1 MFFSFGALRFGP
13 LTRETMSYLFEVGGH
28 SAAETAAHS
37 LSGCARAFG
46 DSVKQAGLQYKKL

>member
-1 MFFSFGALRFGP
+1 
-13 LTRETMSYLFEVGGH
+13 MSYLFEVGGH